1 MKIALFLI
9 TSLIIAGV
17 ALFFIPQTHE
27 YVANFLTL
35 SFDSAIW
42 LYYILLTSYSL
53 PIWVL
58 LIISTLAIITIV
70 RFLLLL
76 TNSSKEEFTKYVED
90 SIYGAKWRWK
100 WTKDE
105 IINIEC
111 YCPKC
116 DSLLVY
122 DDSSCHT
129 KYTELVKTDFI
140 CENCKSQI
148 VTSIHGG
155 NKKYAMNTIKREIQR
170 RIRTEEYKTAI
181 N

>member
-1 MKIALFLI
+1 MVLCAKVELF
-9 TSLIIAGV
+9 TKSTKA
-17 ALFFIPQTHE
+17 E
-27 YVANFLTL
+27 Y
-35 SFDSAIW
+35 
-42 LYYILLTSYSL
+42 
-53 PIWVL
+53 
-58 LIISTLAIITIV
+58 
-70 RFLLLL
+70 
-76 TNSSKEEFTKYVED
+76 TKYVED
-90 SIYGAKWRWK
+90 SIYNAKWRWK

>member
-1 MKIALFLI
+1 M
-9 TSLIIAGV
+9 
-17 ALFFIPQTHE
+17 
-27 YVANFLTL
+27 
-35 SFDSAIW
+35 
-42 LYYILLTSYSL
+42 
-53 PIWVL
+53 L
-58 LIISTLAIITIV
+58 LIINVLALITIIKI
-70 RFLLLL
+70 LLLF
-76 TNSSKEEFTKYVED
+76 TNNKKEEYTKYVED
-90 SIYGAKWRWK
+90 SIYDAKWRWK

>member
-1 MKIALFLI
+1 M
-9 TSLIIAGV
+9 
-17 ALFFIPQTHE
+17 
-27 YVANFLTL
+27 
-35 SFDSAIW
+35 
-42 LYYILLTSYSL
+42 
-53 PIWVL
+53 L
-58 LIISTLAIITIV
+58 LIISVLALITIIKI
-70 RFLLLL
+70 LLLF
-76 TNSSKEEFTKYVED
+76 TKSTKAEYTKYVED
-90 SIYGAKWRWK
+90 SIYNAKWRWK

>member
-1 MKIALFLI
+1 M
-9 TSLIIAGV
+9 
-17 ALFFIPQTHE
+17 
-27 YVANFLTL
+27 
-35 SFDSAIW
+35 
-42 LYYILLTSYSL
+42 
-53 PIWVL
+53 L
-58 LIISTLAIITIV
+58 LIISVLAFITIIKI
-70 RFLLLL
+70 LLLF
-76 TNSSKEEFTKYVED
+76 TNNKKEEYTKYVED
-90 SIYGAKWRWK
+90 SIYDAKWRWK

>member
-1 MKIALFLI
+1 M
-9 TSLIIAGV
+9 
-17 ALFFIPQTHE
+17 
-27 YVANFLTL
+27 
-35 SFDSAIW
+35 
-42 LYYILLTSYSL
+42 
-53 PIWVL
+53 L
-58 LIISTLAIITIV
+58 LIISVLALITII
-70 RFLLLL
+70 RILLLF
-76 TNSSKEEFTKYVED
+76 TKSTKAEYTKYVED
-90 SIYGAKWRWK
+90 SIYNAKWRWK

>member
-1 MKIALFLI
+1 MIASLIIGISLLYIPRTKEYIINSYTWILTGIHWLQNTQLTSYNYPAWMFLAISILILISILVLFLI
-9 TSLIIAGV
+9 LKKSFKAQYT
-17 ALFFIPQTHE
+17 TYTE
-27 YVANFLTL
+27 DFLY
-35 SFDSAIW
+35 D
-42 LYYILLTSYSL
+42 
-53 PIWVL
+53 
-58 LIISTLAIITIV
+58 
-70 RFLLLL
+70 
-76 TNSSKEEFTKYVED
+76 
-90 SIYGAKWRWK
+90 AKWRWK

-129 KYTELVKTDFI
+129 KYTEVVKTDFI
-140 CENCKSQI
+140 CENCNSKL

-155 NKKYAMNTIKREIQR
+155 NKKYAINAVKREIQR
-170 RIRTEEYKTAI
+170 RIRTEEYKTALDK

>member
-1 MKIALFLI
+1 M
-9 TSLIIAGV
+9 
-17 ALFFIPQTHE
+17 
-27 YVANFLTL
+27 
-35 SFDSAIW
+35 
-42 LYYILLTSYSL
+42 
-53 PIWVL
+53 L
-58 LIISTLAIITIV
+58 LIINVLALITIIKI
-70 RFLLLL
+70 LLLF
-76 TNSSKEEFTKYVED
+76 TNNKKEEYTKYVED
-90 SIYGAKWRWK
+90 SIYNAKWRWK

>member
-1 MKIALFLI
+1 M
-9 TSLIIAGV
+9 
-17 ALFFIPQTHE
+17 
-27 YVANFLTL
+27 
-35 SFDSAIW
+35 
-42 LYYILLTSYSL
+42 
-53 PIWVL
+53 L
-58 LIISTLAIITIV
+58 LIISVLAFITIIKI
-70 RFLLLL
+70 LLLF
-76 TNSSKEEFTKYVED
+76 TNNKKAEYTKYVED
-90 SIYGAKWRWK
+90 SIYNAKWRWK

>member
-1 MKIALFLI
+1 M
-9 TSLIIAGV
+9 
-17 ALFFIPQTHE
+17 
-27 YVANFLTL
+27 
-35 SFDSAIW
+35 
-42 LYYILLTSYSL
+42 
-53 PIWVL
+53 L
-58 LIISTLAIITIV
+58 LIINVLALITIIKI
-70 RFLLLL
+70 LLLF
-76 TNSSKEEFTKYVED
+76 TNNKKEEYTKYVED
-90 SIYGAKWRWK
+90 SIYDAKWRWK
-100 WTKDE
+100 WRKDE

>member
-1 MKIALFLI
+1 M
-9 TSLIIAGV
+9 
-17 ALFFIPQTHE
+17 
-27 YVANFLTL
+27 
-35 SFDSAIW
+35 
-42 LYYILLTSYSL
+42 
-53 PIWVL
+53 L
-58 LIISTLAIITIV
+58 LIISVLAFITIIKI
-70 RFLLLL
+70 LLLF
-76 TNSSKEEFTKYVED
+76 TKSTKAEYTKYVED
-90 SIYGAKWRWK
+90 SIYNAKWRWK

>member
-1 MKIALFLI
+1 M
-9 TSLIIAGV
+9 
-17 ALFFIPQTHE
+17 
-27 YVANFLTL
+27 
-35 SFDSAIW
+35 
-42 LYYILLTSYSL
+42 
-53 PIWVL
+53 L
-58 LIISTLAIITIV
+58 LIISVLALITIIKI
-70 RFLLLL
+70 LLLF
-76 TNSSKEEFTKYVED
+76 TNNKKEEYTKYVED
-90 SIYGAKWRWK
+90 SIYNAKWRWK

>member
-1 MKIALFLI
+1 M
-9 TSLIIAGV
+9 
-17 ALFFIPQTHE
+17 
-27 YVANFLTL
+27 
-35 SFDSAIW
+35 
-42 LYYILLTSYSL
+42 
-53 PIWVL
+53 L
-58 LIISTLAIITIV
+58 LIISVLALITIIQI
-70 RFLLLL
+70 LLLF
-76 TNSSKEEFTKYVED
+76 TKSTKAEYTKYVED
-90 SIYGAKWRWK
+90 SIYNAKWRWK

>member
-1 MKIALFLI
+1 M
-9 TSLIIAGV
+9 
-17 ALFFIPQTHE
+17 
-27 YVANFLTL
+27 
-35 SFDSAIW
+35 
-42 LYYILLTSYSL
+42 
-53 PIWVL
+53 L
-58 LIISTLAIITIV
+58 LIISVLALITIIKI
-70 RFLLLL
+70 LLLF
-76 TNSSKEEFTKYVED
+76 TKSTKAEYTKYVED
-90 SIYGAKWRWK
+90 SIYNAKWRWK

-155 NKKYAMNTIKREIQR
+155 NKKYAINAIKREIQR
-170 RIRTEEYKTAI
+170 RIRTEEYKI
-181 N
+181 VISKSI

>member
-1 MKIALFLI
+1 M
-9 TSLIIAGV
+9 
-17 ALFFIPQTHE
+17 
-27 YVANFLTL
+27 
-35 SFDSAIW
+35 
-42 LYYILLTSYSL
+42 
-53 PIWVL
+53 L
-58 LIISTLAIITIV
+58 LIISVLALITIIKN
-70 RFLLLL
+70 LLLF
-76 TNSSKEEFTKYVED
+76 TNNKKEEYTKYVED
-90 SIYGAKWRWK
+90 SIYNAKWRWK

>member
-1 MKIALFLI
+1 M
-9 TSLIIAGV
+9 
-17 ALFFIPQTHE
+17 
-27 YVANFLTL
+27 
-35 SFDSAIW
+35 
-42 LYYILLTSYSL
+42 
-53 PIWVL
+53 L
-58 LIISTLAIITIV
+58 LIISVLALITIIKI
-70 RFLLLL
+70 LLLF
-76 TNSSKEEFTKYVED
+76 TNNKKEEYTKYVED
-90 SIYGAKWRWK
+90 SIYDAKWRWK
-100 WTKDE
+100 WRKDE

>member
-1 MKIALFLI
+1 M
-9 TSLIIAGV
+9 
-17 ALFFIPQTHE
+17 
-27 YVANFLTL
+27 
-35 SFDSAIW
+35 
-42 LYYILLTSYSL
+42 
-53 PIWVL
+53 L
-58 LIISTLAIITIV
+58 LIISVLALITIIKI
-70 RFLLLL
+70 LLLF
-76 TNSSKEEFTKYVED
+76 TNNKKEEYTKYVED
-90 SIYGAKWRWK
+90 SIYDAKWRWK

>member
-1 MKIALFLI
+1 M
-9 TSLIIAGV
+9 
-17 ALFFIPQTHE
+17 
-27 YVANFLTL
+27 
-35 SFDSAIW
+35 
-42 LYYILLTSYSL
+42 
-53 PIWVL
+53 L
-58 LIISTLAIITIV
+58 LIISVLALITIIKN
-70 RFLLLL
+70 LLLF
-76 TNSSKEEFTKYVED
+76 TKSTKAEYTKYVED
-90 SIYGAKWRWK
+90 SIYNAKWRWK

>member
-1 MKIALFLI
+1 M
-9 TSLIIAGV
+9 
-17 ALFFIPQTHE
+17 
-27 YVANFLTL
+27 
-35 SFDSAIW
+35 
-42 LYYILLTSYSL
+42 
-53 PIWVL
+53 L
-58 LIISTLAIITIV
+58 LIISVLAFITIIKI
-70 RFLLLL
+70 LLLF
-76 TNSSKEEFTKYVED
+76 TNNKKEEYTKYVED
-90 SIYGAKWRWK
+90 SIYNAKWRWK